1 MMFTDIVG
9 STQLWENVP
18 AAMSLALARHDAIMR
33 GAIARNHGY
42 VFKTVG
48 DAFCAVFPRAIDAV
62 TCSVDAQR
70 ALTNEPWPDGARI
83 AVRMALH
90 TGASEERDG
99 DYFGP
104 TVNRAA
110 RLEAVAHGDQV
121 VISGATYEL
130 VAGIMPT
137 DVNLRDLGKHLLKD
151 LSRPESIYQLVVD
164 GLPDS
169 FPPLRTL
176 DDPSTKHN
184 LPAQS
189 TSFIGREAELTLLND
204 VMELNRLVT
213 ITGPGGTG
221 KSRLAL
227 QMAADRVGLFDG
239 GVWFV
244 ELAPL
249 SDALQVAATLG
260 ALLQASAGDPTDTV
274 VRALNDHDTLIILDN
289 CEHLLEA
296 SAGLVDVLLRRCPG
310 ARFVATSREA
320 LGVNGE
326 YVLRIPPL
334 GMVDEHI
341 RLNADVART
350 SDAVRLF
357 EDRARA
363 QQSGFQL
370 NDVNAASVVSLCREL
385 DGVPLIIELAAA
397 KLRTMS
403 VSDIEERLA
412 NQLSLLA
419 GGSRSASPRQR
430 TLRAMIDWSFDLLN
444 EQQRSVLCQLSVF
457 AGDWSLE
464 AAESV
469 VGRVDVQA
477 EEIVGLVTALVDKS
491 LVQSRLV
498 GASMRYWLLES
509 IRHFAD
515 EHLQSYDDEPLA
527 TKNRHAQWCLTFAER
542 AGVQFNG
549 PDQYDWLNRVDVDWE
564 NIERAMRFLSEREDS
579 AEYALRIAVALR
591 TFFLNR
597 FRTDEGAA
605 LTMGALNAPG
615 TKSPSPLRAKALEVA
630 GRCFNQSR
638 QVEKSRE
645 CLVLGLDMAREEGDQ
660 VAQSRFMLL
669 DAYLQFHAGH
679 REAAIAAAERGVE
692 LARGVDNVTL
702 ASSLRLCG
710 ALRSELGPDHLDRA
724 RAETFEALSLVRD
737 QRDVRSE
744 IRLTE
749 DLGLM
754 EIQSGNLEAAADYF
768 RRAEELVSR
777 DAPGLAK
784 QRRLA
789 NIALNQTTVAL
800 LQLDGE
806 RAARSLSSSLHYDR
820 TWSELVPYQV
830 LFGALYASAI
840 GDVRTSAILHGASDE
855 LIQRS
860 SMELESIE
868 MRLRGD
874 DHARHRTAVGDGAFT
889 ALLSE
894 GANVQQDAAFTMI
907 LELLDRAD
915 DPVAGPTP
923 LSS

>member
-9 STQLWENVP
+9 STKLWENEP
-18 AAMSLALARHDAIMR
+18 DAMSRALARHDAIMR
-33 GAIARNHGY
+33 EVIALNHGH

-70 ALTNEPWPDGARI
+70 ALAKESWPDEARI
-83 AVRMALH
+83 TVRMALH

-110 RLEAVAHGDQV
+110 RLEAVAHGNQV

-130 VAGIMPT
+130 VVGVLPA
-137 DVNLRDLGKHLLKD
+137 DVALRDLGKHLLKD
-151 LSRPESIYQLVVD
+151 LSRPESIYQLVVE

-189 TSFIGREAELTLLND
+189 TSFIGRATELTMVAAL
-204 VMELNRLVT
+204 MEQHRLVT
-213 ITGPGGTG
+213 LTGPGGTG

-227 QMAADRVGLFDG
+227 QMAADRVGRFDG

-249 SDALQVAATLG
+249 SDPPQIAATLS
-260 ALLQASAGDPTDTV
+260 ALLQADPGDPIETLV
-274 VRALNDHDTLIILDN
+274 KALSDHDTLIILDN
-289 CEHLLEA
+289 CEHLLAA
-296 SAGLVDVLLRRCPG
+296 SAQLVDVLLRRCPG
-310 ARFVATSREA
+310 ARFVSTSREA

-326 YVLRIPPL
+326 HVLRIPPL
-334 GMVDEHI
+334 GVLDQ
-341 RLNADVART
+341 RAAVSADVART

-363 QQSGFQL
+363 QQSGFEL
-370 NDVNAASVVSLCREL
+370 NDDNAASVISLCREL

-403 VSDIEERLA
+403 VSDVEGRLA
-412 NQLSLLA
+412 NRLTLLT
-419 GGSRSASPRQR
+419 GGSTASPRQQ
-430 TLRAMIDWSFDLLN
+430 TLRAMIDWSFDLLD
-444 EQQRSVLCQLSVF
+444 EQQRYVLCQLSVF

-469 VGRVDVQA
+469 CGGTPIDDV
-477 EEIVGLVTALVDKS
+477 EVVGLVTALVDKS

-498 GASMRYWLLES
+498 GTSMRYWLLES
-509 IRHFAD
+509 IRHYAD
-515 EHLQSYDDEPLA
+515 EHLQGFVNEPLT
-527 TKNRHAQWCLTFAER
+527 TKHRHAQWCLAFAER
-542 AGVQFNG
+542 AGAQFNG
-549 PDQYDWLNRVDVDWE
+549 PDQYDWLSRVDVDWE
-564 NIERAMRFLSEREDS
+564 NVERATRFLSESDEGSND
-579 AEYALRIAVALR
+579 ALRIAVALR

-615 TKSPSPLRAKALEVA
+615 LKFPSPLRAQALEVA

-645 CLVLGLDMAREEGDQ
+645 CLVLGLEMAREVGDP
-660 VAQSRFMLL
+660 VAASRLMLL
-669 DAYLQFHAGH
+669 DAYLEFHGGH
-679 REAAIAAAERGVE
+679 REAAIAAAQRGVE
-692 LARGVDNVTL
+692 FARGVDQVTL

-710 ALRSELGPDHLDRA
+710 ALRSELGPDHLDQA
-724 RAETFEALSLVRD
+724 RAETFEALTLVRE
-737 QRDVRSE
+737 QHDVRSE

-754 EIQSGNLEAAADYF
+754 EIQSGNLETARDYF
-768 RRAEELVSR
+768 DRAEQLVSA

-789 NIALNQTTVAL
+789 NIALNQTTIAL
-800 LQLDGE
+800 VQRDATQ
-806 RAARSLSSSLHYDR
+806 AARSLSSSLNYDR
-820 TWSELVPYQV
+820 TWPELIPYQV
-830 LFGALYASAI
+830 LFGALYASVV
-840 GDVRTSAILHGASDE
+840 GDVRAAGILHGASDE
-855 LIQRS
+855 FIRRS
-860 SMELESIE
+860 GMELESVE
-868 MRLRGD
+868 ANLRSN
-874 DHARHRTAVGDGAFT
+874 DHGRHRIAMGDGVFEG
-889 ALLSE
+889 LLLE
-894 GANVQQDAAFTMI
+894 GANVPQDAAFIMI
-907 LELLDRAD
+907 TELLNSSG
-915 DPVAGPTP
+915 DPGA
-923 LSS
+923 

>member
-9 STQLWENVP
+9 STQLWENAP

-33 GAIARNHGY
+33 AVIARNHGY

-48 DAFCAVFPRAIDAV
+48 DAFCAVFPLAIDAV
-62 TCSVDAQR
+62 ACSVDAQR
-70 ALTNEPWPDGARI
+70 ALTNESWPDGARI

-110 RLEAVAHGDQV
+110 RLEAVAHGNQV
-121 VISGATYEL
+121 VLSGATYEL
-130 VAGIMPT
+130 VAGVMPS

-151 LSRPESIYQLVVD
+151 LSRPESIYQLVVE

-169 FPPLRTL
+169 FPPLRSL

-189 TSFIGREAELTLLND
+189 TSFIGREAELTMLSD
-204 VMELNRLVT
+204 VMEHNRLVT

-249 SDALQVAATLG
+249 SDPLQIAAMLS
-260 ALLQASAGDPTDTV
+260 ALLQAGAGDPTDTLV
-274 VRALNDHDTLIILDN
+274 QALSGHDTLIILDN
-289 CEHLLEA
+289 CEHLLAA
-296 SAGLVDVLLRRCPG
+296 SAGLVDGLLRRCPG

-334 GMVDEHI
+334 GVVDQHSA
-341 RLNADVART
+341 LNAEVART

-370 NDVNAASVVSLCREL
+370 NDENAASVVSLCREL

-403 VSDIEERLA
+403 VSDVEGRLA
-412 NQLSLLA
+412 NQLSLLT
-419 GGSRSASPRQR
+419 GGSRSASPRQQ
-430 TLRAMIDWSFDLLN
+430 TLRAMIDWSFDLLD

-464 AAESV
+464 AAETV
-469 VGRVDVQA
+469 CGGADVDA

-509 IRHFAD
+509 IRHYAD
-515 EHLQSYDDEPLA
+515 EHLQSYVDAPLA
-527 TKNRHAQWCLTFAER
+527 TKNRHAQWCLAFAER
-542 AGVQFNG
+542 ASAQFNG
-549 PDQYDWLNRVDVDWE
+549 PDQYEWLSRVDVDLE
-564 NIERAMRFLSEREDS
+564 NIERAMRFLSEGQDTVEG
-579 AEYALRIAVALR
+579 ALRIAVALR

-605 LTMGALNAPG
+605 LTMGALNGPG
-615 TKSPSPLRAKALEVA
+615 AKSPSPLRAQAFEVA

-645 CLVLGLDMAREEGDQ
+645 CLVLGLDMAREVGDP
-660 VAQSRFMLL
+660 VAQSRLMLL
-669 DAYLQFHAGH
+669 DAYLEFHDGH
-679 REAAIAAAERGVE
+679 REAAITAAERGVE
-692 LARGVDNVTL
+692 LARGVDLVTL

-724 RAETFEALSLVRD
+724 RAETFEALTLVRD
-737 QRDVRSE
+737 QHDVRSE

-754 EIQSGNLEAAADYF
+754 EIQSGNLEAAGDYF
-768 RRAEELVSR
+768 ARAEELVR
-777 DAPGLAK
+777 ADAPGLAK

-789 NIALNQTTVAL
+789 NIALNQTTIAL
-800 LQLDGE
+800 VQRDAY
-806 RAARSLSSSLHYDR
+806 RAARSLSSSVNYDR

-830 LFGALYASAI
+830 LFGALYASAV
-840 GDVRTSAILHGASDE
+840 GDVRAAAILHGASDE
-855 LIQRS
+855 FIRRNG
-860 SMELESIE
+860 MELESVE
-868 MRLRGD
+868 AHLRGD
-874 DHARHRTAVGDGAFT
+874 DHARHRAAIGDGAFA

-907 LELLDRAD
+907 VELLNQSG
-915 DPVAGPTP
+915 DPGVGSTP
-923 LSS
+923 SST